1 MKRSLSHTLAAIIL
15 AGGLTACQTAGP
27 KETAGT
33 IIGGVGGAVV
43 GSQFGSG
50 SGKVAMTALGTMG
63 GMMIGQSI
71 GASLDRADRAYAMQT
86 QRQAVYNGRLG
97 QRIAWRNPRTGN
109 HGHTVVTNVG
119 NDMRHGGTCKEYQT
133 TIYID
138 GAPDTAYGAACQD
151 RYGNWR
157 M

>member
-1 MKRSLSHTLAAIIL
+1 MKRALLNSFAALALVGALAA
-15 AGGLTACQTAGP
+15 CETAGP

-33 IIGGVGGAVV
+33 ILGGVGGAVV

-50 SGKVAMTALGTMG
+50 SGQVAMTALGTMG
-63 GMMIGQSI
+63 GMLIGQSI

-86 QRQAVYNGRLG
+86 QRQAVYDGRLG
-97 QRIAWRNPRTGN
+97 QRIAWHNPRTGN
-109 HGHTVVTNVG
+109 HGHTVVTDVG
-119 NDMRHGGTCKEYQT
+119 NDMRYGGLCKEYQT
-133 TIYID
+133 TVYID
-138 GAPDTAYGAACQD
+138 GAPDTAYGTACQD